1 MFTGRVAE
9 IGHVQEIDGA
19 DVRVRAPKAAQTL
32 RPGGAVCLD
41 GVRLTVRA
49 VDDGVI
55 TVTVSQET
63 RHRSTFDA
71 VGAGARVNVEV
82 PLAVGDPLDGHLVQ
96 GYVDAVG
103 KVVRVDDEDGCARV
117 WIRPPARLLET
128 LVGKSPIA
136 VDGVSVTVAE
146 VQRDRFSVVLLPQT
160 RALTTLDA
168 VPTGRRVNLELDG
181 LVRLATR
188 RAVAAGRVL
197 ANLPWAGAVHG
208 RSGVEKVVRQ
218 IAAGGAAVVWDPT
231 TEGEA
236 DVVVAANR
244 LSADTMRFL
253 VREVCGMPCVPC
265 APEVLDRLELAPLP
279 GTGDRHGTAWCTPVD
294 LASLPGT
301 GVSAPDRAATI
312 RRLADTDATAAD
324 FLSPGHVHPLRARP
338 GLLGERP
345 GHTEATVALC
355 AAAGL
360 APVGVCCEIM
370 SADGTMAGAAE
381 AEVLA
386 LAWGLPMIDIA
397 DLRELL

>member
-1 MFTGRVAE
+1 M
-9 IGHVQEIDGA
+9 
-19 DVRVRAPKAAQTL
+19 
-32 RPGGAVCLD
+32 
-41 GVRLTVRA
+41 
-49 VDDGVI
+49 
-55 TVTVSQET
+55 TVSEET
-63 RHRSTFDA
+63 RHRSTFDVVA
-71 VGAGARVNVEV
+71 AGSRVNVEV

-103 KVVRVDDEDGCARV
+103 KVVRVDDEGGCARV

-136 VDGVSVTVAE
+136 VDGVSVTVAD
-146 VQRDRFSVVLLPQT
+146 VLRDRFSVVLLPET

-168 VPTGRRVNLELDG
+168 VASGRRVNLELDG

-188 RAVAAGRVL
+188 RAVAAGRTL

-208 RSGVEKVVRQ
+208 RSGVEKAVRQ
-218 IAAGGAAVVWDPT
+218 IAAGGAVVVWDPT

-265 APEVLDRLELAPLP
+265 APEVLDRLELGPLA
-279 GTGDRHGTAWCTPVD
+279 GAGDRHGTAWCTPVD
-294 LASLPGT
+294 LAS
-301 GVSAPDRAATI
+301 SAGPACRHPDRAATI
-312 RRLADTDATAAD
+312 RHLADTDAVGAD
-324 FLSPGHVHPLRARP
+324 FLRPGHVHPLRARP
-338 GLLGERP
+338 GLLGERA

-355 AAAGL
+355 SAAGL

-381 AEVLA
+381 AEMLA